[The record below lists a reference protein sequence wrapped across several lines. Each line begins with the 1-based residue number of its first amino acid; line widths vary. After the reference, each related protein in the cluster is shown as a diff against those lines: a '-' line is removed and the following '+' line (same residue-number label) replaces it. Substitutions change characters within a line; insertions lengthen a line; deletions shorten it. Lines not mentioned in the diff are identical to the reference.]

1 MGRKFDISYVLD
13 FLPKLLSYLHITLFI
28 VASSIMLGIVIGFL
42 VALPRLYNVPVLKRI
57 SQVYVS
63 FFRGTPILI
72 QLFLIYY
79 GLPELLKL
87 VHIDTSRA
95 DVLIFVILTYALHSG
110 AFISE
115 AIRAAVNAV
124 DRGQVEAAYS
134 VGMSGYKAFTRIVL
148 PQALAISIPILANLV
163 IANLKDTSLAF
174 TLGAMEMTGKS
185 QTLGLATQHFIETYI
200 ALSFIY
206 FVISTALERLFFY
219 MEKRLLRHDRQ
230 DVDTKQSWR
239 VLGGLRRR
247 LVPRIEK
254 GGVIHRAD

>member
-1 MGRKFDISYVLD
+1 MGRKFDIHYLLD

-28 VASSIMLGIVIGFL
+28 VAASILLGLVVGFII
-42 VALPRLYNVPVLKRI
+42 ALPRLYKIPVLQRA

-87 VHIDTSRA
+87 VHIDVSRA
-95 DVLIFVILTYALHSG
+95 NVLVFVILAYALHSG

-115 AIRAAVNAV
+115 AIRAAVNGV
-124 DRGQVEAAYS
+124 DRGQVEAAYAI
-134 VGMSGYKAFTRIVL
+134 GMSGYQAFTRIVL

-163 IANLKDTSLAF
+163 IGNLKDTSLAF

-185 QTLGLATQHFIETYI
+185 QTLASATQHFIETYI
-200 ALSFIY
+200 ALSLIY
-206 FVISTALERLFFY
+206 FVISTILERTFHYL
-219 MEKRLLRHDRQ
+219 ERRLLRHE
-230 DVDTKQSWR
+230 KQVAEPAVR
-239 VLGGLRRR
+239 YGKRR
-247 LVPRIEK
+247 LWKRTLITRLEK
-254 GGVIHRAD
+254 GG